1 MNTEL
6 ESNYSPELQEKPKNS
21 KWPVVIGTTV
31 GILVGFLLAT
41 LVAVI
46 VLFGRKTS
54 VSDSSQGVIDTLTDD
69 SATSESKLQTILYII
84 KNYYYQDVDDQTLI
98 DGVYAGIVESLDDP
112 YSAY

>member
-1 MNTEL
+1 MNTEF

-46 VLFGRKTS
+46 VLF
-54 VSDSSQGVIDTLTDD
+54 
-69 SATSESKLQTILYII
+69 
-84 KNYYYQDVDDQTLI
+84 
-98 DGVYAGIVESLDDP
+98 VE
-112 YSAY
+112 YHCN